1 MKKFWEKH
9 DLIKVSGLMVLLS
22 VILTWIIPQ
31 GYFYSG
37 SIQVGEI
44 TRVGIFDF
52 FNYGLLGMYY
62 FTVLVTFLFVL
73 GAFYQVLA
81 KCSGYQKLTDSLA
94 KTFSGKE
101 YLFVL
106 LVLFIISAITAVT
119 NEYFVML
126 SVAPFFI
133 TILRKMG
140 LDKMTGF
147 ITTFGGILVGIL
159 GSVYNS
165 KVAGMNVSTLSS
177 SYTDYLWVKL
187 VIYGVSFVLF
197 SLFTILHIR
206 KIKKANKKDIA
217 VIEEV
222 YETKNTTEKKSAWPV
237 ATILIL
243 TAIVGILAYLPWEA
257 WGVTIFS
264 TATTKILECK
274 VFDATIFRYILG
286 NVQAF
291 GKWDIF
297 GMQIL
302 MLIAA
307 LLIKWIY
314 KMSFDDFA
322 ESFGEGFKK
331 SGKLVLVMLMAY
343 LVLEIAVMFPV
354 VPTIVDWFMKLASKF
369 NAILGTIAGLFTSL
383 FSVEYQYTLS
393 LVGSYLT
400 TAYSDFAKQI
410 PIMLQSTY
418 GLASMFAPSS
428 AILLIGLSY
437 LGITYKEWMKY
448 IWKFVLA
455 MFIVILVLMV
465 IIC

>member
-106 LVLFIISAITAVT
+106 LVSFIISAITAIT
-119 NEYFVML
+119 NEYYVML
-126 SVAPFFI
+126 CVAPFFI

-147 ITTFGGILVGIL
+147 ITTFGSILVGIL

-165 KVAGMNVSTLSS
+165 KVAGMNVSTLGT

-187 VIYGVSFVLF
+187 VIYAVAFILF

-206 KIKKANKKDIA
+206 KIKKANKKDIT

-222 YETKNTTEKKSAWPV
+222 YETKNTTEKKSVWPV
-237 ATILIL
+237 ATVLIL
-243 TAIVGILAYLPWEA
+243 TAVVGILAYLPWEA
-257 WGVTIFS
+257 WGVTAFS
-264 TATTKILECK
+264 TATDKILECK

-302 MLIAA
+302 MLIAT

-331 SGKLVLVMLMAY
+331 SGKLVVVMLMAY

-369 NAILGTIAGLFTSL
+369 NVILGTIAGLFTSL
-383 FSVEYQYTLS
+383 FSVEYQYTVS

-418 GLASMFAPSS
+418 GLASVFAPSS